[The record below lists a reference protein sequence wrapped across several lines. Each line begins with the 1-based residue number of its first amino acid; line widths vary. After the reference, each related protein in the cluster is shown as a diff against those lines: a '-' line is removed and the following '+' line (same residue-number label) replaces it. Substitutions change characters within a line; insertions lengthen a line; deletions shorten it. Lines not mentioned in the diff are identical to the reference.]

1 MQPRR
6 ASSSVRAPLL
16 RWRGFG
22 CATLIGSVRA
32 QSPPCRRTACR
43 LRRVFARRVR
53 PRPRCSCPRARSSSL
68 SPKSAS
74 RPVKPAFFMIPSIP
88 TRGCSGA
95 GSSWLAD
102 DGDGREG
109 VAALD
114 DESVFG
120 AKPKP
125 RLTHEIGQN
134 VDDLSAPELT
144 ERIALLRSE
153 IGRLEKAI
161 EARQVTRAA
170 ADSVFKI

>member
-1 MQPRR
+1 
-6 ASSSVRAPLL
+6 
-16 RWRGFG
+16 
-22 CATLIGSVRA
+22 
-32 QSPPCRRTACR
+32 
-43 LRRVFARRVR
+43 
-53 PRPRCSCPRARSSSL
+53 
-68 SPKSAS
+68 
-74 RPVKPAFFMIPSIP
+74 MIPSIP

-95 GSSWLAD
+95 GSSWLA

>member
-1 MQPRR
+1 
-6 ASSSVRAPLL
+6 
-16 RWRGFG
+16 
-22 CATLIGSVRA
+22 
-32 QSPPCRRTACR
+32 
-43 LRRVFARRVR
+43 
-53 PRPRCSCPRARSSSL
+53 
-68 SPKSAS
+68 
-74 RPVKPAFFMIPSIP
+74 MIPSIP

-102 DGDGREG
+102 DGGGREG

-144 ERIALLRSE
+144 ERIVLLRSE